1 MGIQCRQAG
10 TNPRTLLLAPL
21 PPQLQQLQVKMH
33 LWFLPQAQKL
43 LNQPALLPKLLLPL
57 QCLKV
62 QATLWEVV
70 LLLQEEQQ
78 EKLKII
84 LKRSGG
90 GGLHSLI
97 KWPKSR
103 KRKSK
108 DSNCKFCTF
117 TSLSCCHASARV
129 YTQKVN
135 RNSHLP
141 SLILFS

>member
-33 LWFLPQAQKL
+33 LWFLPQVQKL

-70 LLLQEEQQ
+70 LLLREEQQ
-78 EKLKII
+78 GKLKMI
-84 LKRSGG
+84 LRRLGG
-90 GGLHSLI
+90 EGLHSLI
-97 KWPKSR
+97 KWPKTER
-103 KRKSK
+103 ERARTVIE
-108 DSNCKFCTF
+108 NLAAL
-117 TSLSCCHASARV
+117 SLQGFFA
-129 YTQKVN
+129 
-135 RNSHLP
+135 
-141 SLILFS
+141 IM